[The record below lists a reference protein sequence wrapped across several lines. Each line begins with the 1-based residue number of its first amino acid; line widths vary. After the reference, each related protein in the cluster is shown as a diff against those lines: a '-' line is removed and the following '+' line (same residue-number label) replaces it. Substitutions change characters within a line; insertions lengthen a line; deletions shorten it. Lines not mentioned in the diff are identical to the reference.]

1 MWRLIVDLSSPE
13 GQSINDGIDRSV
25 CSIKYASIDDAVD
38 IIRRLGTGALLAKL
52 DLKEA
57 YRVVPVHPDD
67 RPRLWM
73 QWKEAIYIDTAL
85 PFGLRSAPKIFSALA
100 DGLIWILHS
109 KGADR
114 SIHYL
119 DDFLLIGPPDSPEC
133 AEALQTLL
141 ALCKELGIPVAEE
154 KTEGPA
160 TILIFLGIEIDTIAM
175 QLCLPGVKLQDLLT
189 TLGLWIQGGTSPSPR
204 QTGKK
209 IDLSLIGHLN
219 HAATVVQ
226 SGRTFLRS
234 LIDASTTVKSLEHH
248 VHLSARARADLA
260 WWYTFLQSCNGIS
273 LLPEEEPS
281 QTIYSDASGSWG

>member
-1 MWRLIVDLSSPE
+1 MDLSSPE
-13 GQSINDGIDRSV
+13 GHSINDGIDRSV

-57 YRVVPVHPDD
+57 YRVVPVQPED
-67 RPRLWM
+67 RPRLGM

-85 PFGLRSAPKIFSALA
+85 PFGLRSAPNIFSALA
-100 DGLIWILHS
+100 DGLLWILHS

-114 SIHYL
+114 SIHDL

-175 QLCLPGVKLQDLLT
+175 QLRLPGVKL
-189 TLGLWIQGGTSPSPR
+189 
-204 QTGKK
+204 
-209 IDLSLIGHLN
+209 
-219 HAATVVQ
+219 
-226 SGRTFLRS
+226 
-234 LIDASTTVKSLEHH
+234 
-248 VHLSARARADLA
+248 
-260 WWYTFLQSCNGIS
+260 
-273 LLPEEEPS
+273 
-281 QTIYSDASGSWG
+281 